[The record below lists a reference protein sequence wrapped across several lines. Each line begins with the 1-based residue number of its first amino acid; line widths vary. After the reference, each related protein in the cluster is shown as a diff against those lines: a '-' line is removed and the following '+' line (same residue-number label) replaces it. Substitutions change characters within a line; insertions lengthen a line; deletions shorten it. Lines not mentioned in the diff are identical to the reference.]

1 MSAARRGTR
10 PRGLWAGRHEA
21 EGDGAEQRTLRAA
34 RRQLNADAG
43 CERELNPPHL
53 WVSNF
58 PQFRSWRLTSRGM
71 PREVGRRESPRC
83 CPLGGRERRGGQTRG
98 THDDLGPSS
107 AGIDRF
113 GDRPPAR
120 HGPQDDPP
128 LHRTRPGAADL
139 RPTAASIRSV
149 AGFATCSGSAGHAG
163 ATASIKLTFH
173 LGHSMWAAQW
183 DNEGLSTRSGGAT
196 VRRRGRI
203 RK

>member
-71 PREVGRRESPRC
+71 PREVSVVKLGELMMILDLHRQGLTVSAIARRLGMDRKTIRRYIARGLEPPTYGPRLPALQRGRLRYVQRLRRPRWRHGQHQANIPPG
-83 CPLGGRERRGGQTRG
+83 PLNVGCSVGQRGFIDAERRRN
-98 THDDLGPSS
+98 SS
-107 AGIDRF
+107 
-113 GDRPPAR
+113 
-120 HGPQDDPP
+120 
-128 LHRTRPGAADL
+128 
-139 RPTAASIRSV
+139 S
-149 AGFATCSGSAGHAG
+149 
-163 ATASIKLTFH
+163 
-173 LGHSMWAAQW
+173 
-183 DNEGLSTRSGGAT
+183 
-196 VRRRGRI
+196 
-203 RK
+203 